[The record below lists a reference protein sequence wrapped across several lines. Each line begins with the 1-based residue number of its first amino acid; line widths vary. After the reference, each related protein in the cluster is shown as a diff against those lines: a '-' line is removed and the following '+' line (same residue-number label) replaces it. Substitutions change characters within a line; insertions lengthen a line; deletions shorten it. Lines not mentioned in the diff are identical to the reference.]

1 MEDAPIYVRIEEYRD
16 VLDIINMIKSKMAEA
31 RETLQKIK
39 EAQSEEDSEIAR
51 CNESLDVIE
60 KKMDFIDRS
69 LFEPQ

>member
-16 VLDIINMIKSKMAEA
+16 VLDIINMIKSKMTEA
-31 RETLQKIK
+31 KENLQKIR
-39 EAQSEEDSEIAR
+39 ELQSEEDSEITR
-51 CNESLDVIE
+51 CDESLDLIE

>member
-31 RETLQKIK
+31 RENLHKIR
-39 EAQSEEDSEIAR
+39 ELQSEEDSEITR
-51 CNESLDVIE
+51 CDESLDLIE

>member
-39 EAQSEEDSEIAR
+39 ESQNEEDSEVAK
-51 CNESLDVIE
+51 CDESLDVIE
-60 KKMDFIDRS
+60 RKIDFIDRS